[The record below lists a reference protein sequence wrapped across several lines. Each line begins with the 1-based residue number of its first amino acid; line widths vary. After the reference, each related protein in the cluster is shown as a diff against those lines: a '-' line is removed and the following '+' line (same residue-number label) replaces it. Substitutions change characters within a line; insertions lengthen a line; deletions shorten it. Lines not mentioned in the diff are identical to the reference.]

1 LLDHACPLPPDG
13 KPAEEWE
20 NERRRLERLLHLDI
34 SILRNPLTVLSVFA
48 PLLISALAA
57 FLPQVAG

>member
-1 LLDHACPLPPDG
+1 MGEPVKWWCPKGQDAPESKDVQGGEPG
-13 KPAEEWE
+13 
-20 NERRRLERLLHLDI
+20 NLDI

-57 FLPQVAG
+57 FLPQAAG